1 MLIEFSVDNY
11 KSIKEKVTLSMVAS
25 NYYKNLEN
33 NLIYLD
39 KKKNEKLLRS
49 SVIFGANASGKT
61 NVIHALNVL
70 RNLIVESHKNQ
81 KGDKLFYR
89 PFKLDDKYL
98 EKPTKFE
105 IIFIQKGIKY
115 KYFLSYNGEKII
127 EEKLYYFPKNRI
139 SVIFERTYTDK
150 FDFSKDKAK
159 QKFIAERTLNN
170 VLYLSNATKEKYE
183 LTTDAFDWFKE
194 KLLTIGPAD
203 HPSLIDYTVGLINSD
218 DLIKKRIMD
227 AIKESD
233 FGIKD
238 ISSETKKL
246 KIPMDGLSDKMKNA
260 VKIIINEMENKSNG
274 KFGEQIEATL
284 INTYHKGISNDGKEK
299 NVKFDLDEESEGTE
313 RMFSLIGNWIEA
325 LVMGKV
331 IIADELDTKLHHYL
345 QTFLIRKFN
354 NTKTNLNNGQLI
366 FTSHNF
372 LLLDQELFRRDQI
385 WFTDKNHKIGST
397 DLYSLTEFSERNDKD
412 ILKAYM
418 SGRYGG
424 IPFIKDNSQKVF

>member
-33 NLIYLD
+33 NLISLD

-70 RNLIVESHKNQ
+70 QMLVLDSHKYQ
-81 KGDKLFYR
+81 KGDKLFYK
-89 PFKLDDKYL
+89 PFKLDDEYL

-105 IIFIQKGIKY
+105 IIFIQKEIKY
-115 KYFLSYNGEKII
+115 KYFLSCNGEKII

-139 SVIFERTYTDK
+139 SVIFERTCTDK
-150 FDFSKDKAK
+150 FEFSKDKTK
-159 QKFIAERTLNN
+159 QKFIAERTLDN

-183 LTTDAFDWFKE
+183 LTTEAFNWFKE
-194 KLLTIGPAD
+194 KLHTIGPAD
-203 HPSLIDYTVGLINSD
+203 HPSLTDYTVDIINSD
-218 DLIKKRIMD
+218 DSIRKKIMD
-227 AIKESD
+227 AIEESD

-238 ISSETKKL
+238 ISSESEKLDLHMEELPDKINNALKTILNEIEKKASVEL
-246 KIPMDGLSDKMKNA
+246 DEKL
-260 VKIIINEMENKSNG
+260 ER
-274 KFGEQIEATL
+274 TL
-284 INTYHKGISNDGKEK
+284 INTYHKGISKDGKEK
-299 NVKFDLDEESEGTE
+299 NVKFDLDEESEGTR
-313 RMFSLIGNWIEA
+313 RMFSLIGSWIVA
-325 LVMGKV
+325 LLMGKV

-345 QTFLIRKFN
+345 QTFLIKKFN
-354 NTKTNLNNGQLI
+354 NPKTNLGNGQLI

-424 IPFIKDNSQKVF
+424 IPFIIDKSQKVF